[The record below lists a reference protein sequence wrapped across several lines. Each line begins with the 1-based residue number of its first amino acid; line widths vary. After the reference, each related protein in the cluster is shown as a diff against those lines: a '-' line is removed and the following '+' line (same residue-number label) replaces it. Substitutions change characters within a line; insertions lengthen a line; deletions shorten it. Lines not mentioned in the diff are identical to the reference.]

1 MPSEIKAKFSTSAD
15 LTISLASLESSTAGV
30 GRQSTIVDNTSDK
43 WQKIH
48 IYAKIRVGTS
58 PTANRCVKFYLIKD
72 DGDGGY
78 RTDNAGASDAEH
90 TVVNATFLAS
100 LVVTATTSNVDYYCD
115 FIINNPG
122 PKWGLSVNHDCV
134 AALNSTG
141 SNHVISWVGENPE
154 GQ

>member
-1 MPSEIKAKFSTSAD
+1 MPTEIKAKFSTSAD
-15 LTISLASLESSTAGV
+15 LTISLGSLASSTSGV

-58 PTANRCVKFYLIKD
+58 PTANRSIKFFLIKD

-78 RTDNAGASDAEH
+78 RTDGAGASDAGH
-90 TVVNATFLAS
+90 TVVNAQYLAS
-100 LVVTATTSNVDYYCD
+100 IVVPVTTSDVDYYID
-115 FIINNPG
+115 FIIENPG

-134 AALNSTG
+134 AALHATG

-154 GQ
+154 AQ